1 MSVRGKGGGGE
12 SEEGWEGDA
21 GLSGKLLSA
30 VTVLYRNTRKFSM
43 SEKKIVGPPNDEVK
57 KITQNFL

>member
-1 MSVRGKGGGGE
+1 MSVRGKGGRGE

-30 VTVLYRNTRKFSM
+30 VTVLYRNTGKFSM
-43 SEKKIVGPPNDEVK
+43 SEKKKLSVHPTMKLK
-57 KITQNFL
+57 K